1 MRHFYAYI
9 AAYTLG
15 GLLVVA
21 SLFFAWLRSEQYI
34 VVTETEAALRFA
46 HVTSIDEFDW
56 EAYGR
61 EGYMTNCAVCHGAE
75 GQGRDVYPP
84 LRAVGSL
91 LAAEGGREYLLDV
104 TLYGLASGRTS
115 APMPAYPTIPDAQVA
130 ALNNY
135 MLTRWGNEAL
145 LPADVALYIPQ
156 DVAERRGQDLR
167 PWEMAERREA
177 LEFGVNEA
185 LSPEVIASAGFAWQA
200 QGEELYSEH
209 CSGCHA
215 QVAAAP
221 ALLMASSGREYLIDL
236 VLYGAALNGRDH
248 PSYGDW
254 SDEELAAVLNATIAR
269 SGRAEGLED
278 DAELIRAEEVE
289 AARGQ
294 GLSPAEVADERPDI
308 D

>member
-15 GLLVVA
+15 GLLIVA
-21 SLFFAWLRSEQYI
+21 SLFFAWLRSHQYI
-34 VVTETEAALRFA
+34 VVTETEAALRFE
-46 HVTSIDEFDW
+46 HVTSIEEFEW

-91 LAAEGGREYLLDV
+91 LAAEGGREYVLDV

-115 APMPAYPTIPDAQVA
+115 APMPAYPNIPDAQVA

-145 LPADVALYIPQ
+145 LPDDVELYIPQ
-156 DVAERRGQDLR
+156 DVAARRGQGLR

-177 LEFGVNEA
+177 LEFGE
-185 LSPEVIASAGFAWQA
+185 
-200 QGEELYSEH
+200 
-209 CSGCHA
+209 
-215 QVAAAP
+215 
-221 ALLMASSGREYLIDL
+221 
-236 VLYGAALNGRDH
+236 
-248 PSYGDW
+248 
-254 SDEELAAVLNATIAR
+254 
-269 SGRAEGLED
+269 
-278 DAELIRAEEVE
+278 
-289 AARGQ
+289 
-294 GLSPAEVADERPDI
+294 
-308 D
+308 